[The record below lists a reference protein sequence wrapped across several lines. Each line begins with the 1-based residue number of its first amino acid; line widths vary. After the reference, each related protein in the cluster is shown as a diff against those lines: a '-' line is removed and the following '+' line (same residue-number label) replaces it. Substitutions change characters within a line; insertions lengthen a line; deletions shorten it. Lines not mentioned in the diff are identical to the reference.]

1 MEVTTALV
9 DHLAHLARLQF
20 DDDEKEALKK
30 DLQSMIAFVDKLKE
44 VNTDGVE
51 PLLFITPNTNVFRE
65 DEVQGS
71 VTRKEALLNAPVT
84 DGQFFKVPKV
94 ISK

>member
-1 MEVTTALV
+1 
-9 DHLAHLARLQF
+9 
-20 DDDEKEALKK
+20 
-30 DLQSMIAFVDKLKE
+30 MIAFVDKLKE
-44 VNTDGVE
+44 VNTEGVE
-51 PLLFITPNTNVFRE
+51 PLLFISPNSNVFRE

-71 VTRKEALLNAPVT
+71 VTREEALLNAPVT